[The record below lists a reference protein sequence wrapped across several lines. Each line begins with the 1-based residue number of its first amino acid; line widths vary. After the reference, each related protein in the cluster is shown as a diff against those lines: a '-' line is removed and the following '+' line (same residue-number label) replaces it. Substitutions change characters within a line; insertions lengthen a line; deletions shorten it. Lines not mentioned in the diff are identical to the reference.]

1 MRRSSGRRAGR
12 ERAWLAGACLG
23 ALLGAPPAA
32 AAADFGPAPSS
43 RLRAGSTETV
53 RLDAASPGVDERELI
68 LSLDGGRTF
77 PVRLTGEIGPGDGS
91 ASWRVPALPTEH
103 AVLALR
109 EGGDG
114 LDERIV
120 STGAEFSIVPGPC
133 VSVETLRFRDGEWKT
148 READEGHSA
157 LPTSSFGSAGQ
168 DHLSPL
174 LDGEVALEAPV
185 RGIPDGPEGLAAPE
199 HGPTIAPPPDVTGLR
214 PRVIRFLPLR
224 E

>member
-12 ERAWLAGACLG
+12 DRAWRAAACLG
-23 ALLGAPPAA
+23 ILLGAPPAA

-77 PVRLTGEIGPGDGS
+77 PVRLTREIGPGDGS

-114 LDERIV
+114 LAETIV
-120 STGAEFSIVPGPC
+120 AAGAEFSIVPGPGVC
-133 VSVETLRFRDGEWKT
+133 VETLQFRDGEWKT
-148 READEGHSA
+148 READDGRTV
-157 LPTSSFGSAGQ
+157 LPSSSFGSAGE
-168 DHLSPL
+168 DHLRPL

-185 RGIPDGPEGLAAPE
+185 RGIPAGPEGLVAPE
-199 HGPTIAPPPDVTGLR
+199 RGATIAPRPDGSRLR

>member
-1 MRRSSGRRAGR
+1 MFRSSGRRAGR

-23 ALLGAPPAA
+23 ALLGAPPAI

-53 RLDAASPGVDERELI
+53 WLDAASPGVDERELI

-77 PVRLTGEIGPGDGS
+77 PVRLTGEIGPDDGT

-103 AVLALR
+103 AILALR

-114 LDERIV
+114 VDERIV
-120 STGAEFSIVPGPC
+120 ATGAEFSIVAGPDA
-133 VSVETLRFRDGEWKT
+133 SVEKMQFRDGEWKT
-148 READEGHSA
+148 READDGRTA
-157 LPTSSFGSAGQ
+157 WPPFSFGSAGPNRVT
-168 DHLSPL
+168 PL
-174 LDGEVALEAPV
+174 AEDEVVLEVPV
-185 RGIPDGPEGLAAPE
+185 RGIPAGPGGLAAPE
-199 HGPTIAPPPDVTGLR
+199 RGPTLASLPGGSRLR
-214 PRVIRFLPLR
+214 ACVILFLPLR

>member
-114 LDERIV
+114 LDETIV
-120 STGAEFSIVPGPC
+120 SAGSEFSIVPGPG
-133 VSVETLRFRDGEWKT
+133 VSEETLQFRDGEWKT
-148 READEGHSA
+148 READDGRTV
-157 LPTSSFGSAGQ
+157 LPSFSFGSAGQ
-168 DHLSPL
+168 DHLRPL
-174 LDGEVALEAPV
+174 LDGEVALDTPV
-185 RGIPDGPEGLAAPE
+185 RGIPAGPERLAAPE
-199 HGPTIAPPPDVTGLR
+199 RGPTIAPLPGGSRLR
-214 PRVIRFLPLR
+214 PRVILFLPLR